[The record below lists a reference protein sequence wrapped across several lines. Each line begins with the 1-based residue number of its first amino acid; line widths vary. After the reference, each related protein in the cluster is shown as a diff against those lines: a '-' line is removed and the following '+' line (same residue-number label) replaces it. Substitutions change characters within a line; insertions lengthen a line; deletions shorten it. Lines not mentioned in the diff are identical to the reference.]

1 MKKIPRVYCASIA
14 TETNT
19 FSPLKTDLKDFKKSY
34 EGKDIPRPANWTGI
48 YIKPLKIEFWQH
60 HGEYTTRL
68 HDRIVFSKNG
78 DDWSIER
85 LYP

>member
-1 MKKIPRVYCASIA
+1 MSASI
-14 TETNT
+14 
-19 FSPLKTDLKDFKKSY
+19 SKQSQPLASREQIEKEWDDFKESY

-78 DDWSIER
+78 DDWSIDR